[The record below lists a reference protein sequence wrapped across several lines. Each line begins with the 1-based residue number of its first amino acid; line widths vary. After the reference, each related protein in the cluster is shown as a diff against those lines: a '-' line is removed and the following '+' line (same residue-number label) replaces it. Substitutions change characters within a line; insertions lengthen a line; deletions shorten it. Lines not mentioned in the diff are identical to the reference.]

1 MIIIVNMLN
10 IEEYCKILESYL
22 RLVSPSEA
30 VLSFLLEISAGVIP
44 EIEKSLITKR
54 HKRETT
60 EDKKLLLTA
69 PFEALESKGAVE
81 ASLLNTDLD
90 AILV

>member
-10 IEEYCKILESYL
+10 IEEYCKIVESYL

-44 EIEKSLITKR
+44 EIEI
-54 HKRETT
+54 
-60 EDKKLLLTA
+60 
-69 PFEALESKGAVE
+69 
-81 ASLLNTDLD
+81 
-90 AILV
+90 

>member
-10 IEEYCKILESYL
+10 IEEYCKIVESYL

-30 VLSFLLEISAGVIP
+30 VLSFLLEISAGVI
-44 EIEKSLITKR
+44 
-54 HKRETT
+54 
-60 EDKKLLLTA
+60 LLTA